1 VVDGIRAAGRRS
13 IVVAAPPRVS
23 LSATDDLDGTW
34 WPHSLDLPVEL
45 PGLILAA
52 AARLDRVVE
61 VSYHPDAWD
70 PTVRH
75 LVAGGRI
82 VRLDGRQAQP
92 ADVIVLTGADQQILS
107 LQVIAPDQAEK

>member
-1 VVDGIRAAGRRS
+1 VDGIRAAGRRS

-23 LSATDDLDGTW
+23 LSATEDLDGTW

-45 PGLILAA
+45 PGLITAA

-82 VRLDGRQAQP
+82 VRLAGRQTQP
-92 ADVIVLTGADQQILS
+92 ADVIILTGTDQQVLS
-107 LQVIAPDQAEK
+107 LLVMPPVQEKK